1 MTTKTSH
8 MELTIQNE
16 LGLHARAA
24 TLFVNTAMKFNAE
37 VIVEK
42 GGREVNGKS
51 ILGLLM
57 LLAPKGS
64 KIRLVSTG
72 EDCDEQ
78 LAELKALIDNK
89 FGEGR

>member
-1 MTTKTSH
+1 MTTKTSR

-24 TLFVNTAMKFNAE
+24 TLFVNTAMKFKAE
-37 VIVEK
+37 VTVEK

-57 LLAPKGS
+57 LLAPKDS

>member
-1 MTTKTSH
+1 MSKTCSMT
-8 MELTIQNE
+8 LTIQNE

-24 TLFVNTAMKFNAE
+24 TLFVNTAMKYGSE
-37 VIVEK
+37 VMIEK

-64 KIRLVSTG
+64 QIHLKCTG
-72 EDCDEQ
+72 DDCDEQ
-78 LAELKALIDNK
+78 LAALKELVDDK
-89 FGEGR
+89 FREEN

>member
-1 MTTKTSH
+1 MSKTARVT
-8 MELTIQNE
+8 LTIQNE

-24 TLFVNTAMKFNAE
+24 TLFVNTAMKYKSE
-37 VIVEK
+37 VMIEK

-64 KIRLVSTG
+64 QIHLLSTG

-78 LAELKALIDNK
+78 LAALKELVDDK
-89 FGEGR
+89 FREGR

>member
-1 MTTKTSH
+1 MSKTSR
-8 MELTIQNE
+8 MTLTIQNE

-24 TLFVNTAMKFNAE
+24 TWFVNTAIKFKSE

-51 ILGLLM
+51 ILGLLT

-64 KIRLVSTG
+64 QIHLVSTG
-72 EDCDEQ
+72 DDCEEQ
-78 LAELKALIDNK
+78 LAALKELIDNK
-89 FGEGR
+89 FMEAQ

>member
-1 MTTKTSH
+1 MSKTARVT
-8 MELTIQNE
+8 LTIQNE

-24 TLFVNTAMKFNAE
+24 TLFVNTAMKYKSE
-37 VIVEK
+37 VMIEK

-64 KIRLVSTG
+64 QIHLVATG
-72 EDCDEQ
+72 EDCEEQ
-78 LAELKALIDNK
+78 LAALKELVDDK
-89 FGEGR
+89 FREGR

>member
-1 MTTKTSH
+1 MSKTSRTT
-8 MELTIQNE
+8 LTIQNE

-24 TLFVNTAMKFNAE
+24 TLFVNTAMKYQSE
-37 VIVEK
+37 VMIEK

-64 KIRLVSTG
+64 QIHLTCTG

-78 LAELKALIDNK
+78 LAALKELVDDKFREDN
-89 FGEGR
+89 